1 MLKLILIINKLGL
14 IFDKLSHFT
23 LWIAS
28 SFNALALNQGTL
40 RDSLLNRPNL
50 SNTERNLKIFKYFR
64 EKVSVSHSM
73 ITFPLDDGFV
83 DMLKHKTW
91 EIQGSKIHNI
101 TITNKSA
108 AVVEVLFSVRGRR
121 TLLMKEKTN

>member
-1 MLKLILIINKLGL
+1 ML
-14 IFDKLSHFT
+14 
-23 LWIAS
+23 
-28 SFNALALNQGTL
+28 
-40 RDSLLNRPNL
+40 
-50 SNTERNLKIFKYFR
+50 EYFC

-73 ITFPLDDGFV
+73 NPFPLDDGFV

-108 AVVEVLFSVRGRR
+108 AVVAVAEVLFSV
-121 TLLMKEKTN
+121 